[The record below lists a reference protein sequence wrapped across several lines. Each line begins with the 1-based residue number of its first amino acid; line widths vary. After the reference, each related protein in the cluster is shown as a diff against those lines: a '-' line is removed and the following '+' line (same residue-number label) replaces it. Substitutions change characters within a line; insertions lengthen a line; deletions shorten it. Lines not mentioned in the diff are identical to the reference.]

1 MRKIKDL
8 NYGNSYRVINY
19 DEKWYAERLS
29 KPGVWSI
36 LGVFDA
42 KEKADE
48 EVLSY
53 IEKEGEK

>member
-19 DEKWYAERLS
+19 DGKWYAERPA
-29 KPGVWSI
+29 KPGVWNI
-36 LGVFDA
+36 LGVFDN
-42 KEKADE
+42 KERADE